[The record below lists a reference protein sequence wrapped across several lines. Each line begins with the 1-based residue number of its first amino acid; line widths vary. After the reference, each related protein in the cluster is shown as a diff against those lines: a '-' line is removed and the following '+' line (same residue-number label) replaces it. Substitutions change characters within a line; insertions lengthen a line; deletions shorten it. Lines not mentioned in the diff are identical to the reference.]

1 MTEPV
6 VLVEMSVRDGTTVI
20 GLTGELD
27 GRSGP
32 GAQRRLMELLPE
44 DGRVLLDMSGVT
56 YLSSAGLRVLL
67 LLHRAAGG
75 RVALAGVPPEIETV
89 MAATG
94 LLDLFPVAGSPVTGS
109 AASDSS
115 VADSS
120 VADR

>member
-6 VLVEMSVRDGTTVI
+6 VLVGTFARDGTTVI
-20 GLTGELD
+20 ALTGEID

-32 GAQRRLMELLPE
+32 GVRRRLMELLPD

-67 LLHRAAGG
+67 LLHRAAGA
-75 RVALAGVPPEIETV
+75 RIALAGVPPEIETV

-94 LLDLFPVAGSPVTGS
+94 LLDLFPVTGS
-109 AASDSS
+109 AAPDSAVSD
-115 VADSS
+115 
-120 VADR
+120 R

>member
-6 VLVEMSVRDGTTVI
+6 VLVDTSVRDGTTVI

-32 GAQRRLMELLPE
+32 GVQRRLMELLPE

-75 RVALAGVPPEIETV
+75 RVVLAGVPPEIETV

-94 LLDLFPVAGSPVTGS
+94 LLDLFPVAGSSVTGS

-115 VADSS
+115 VAD
-120 VADR
+120 R

>member
-6 VLVEMSVRDGTTVI
+6 VLVDMSVRDGTTVI
-20 GLTGELD
+20 GLTGEVD

-32 GAQRRLMELLPE
+32 GVQRRLMELLPE
-44 DGRVLLDMSGVT
+44 HGRVLLDMSGVT

-75 RVALAGVPPEIETV
+75 RVALTGVPPEIETV

-94 LLDLFPVAGSPVTGS
+94 LLQFIPIAGSS
-109 AASDSS
+109 ASD
-115 VADSS
+115 
-120 VADR
+120 R